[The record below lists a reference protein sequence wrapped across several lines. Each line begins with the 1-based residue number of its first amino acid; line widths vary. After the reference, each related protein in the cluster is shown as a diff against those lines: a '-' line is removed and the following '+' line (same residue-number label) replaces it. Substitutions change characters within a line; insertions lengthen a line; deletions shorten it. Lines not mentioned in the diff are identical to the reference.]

1 MHLGRGELMM
11 LLQALQAFRCEPHR
25 ADARSALKWR
35 IEKALADLD
44 RTQMQAR
51 RAARPHD

>member
-11 LLQALQAFRCEPHR
+11 LLQALQAFRCDRNKAE
-25 ADARSALKWR
+25 ARTELKWR